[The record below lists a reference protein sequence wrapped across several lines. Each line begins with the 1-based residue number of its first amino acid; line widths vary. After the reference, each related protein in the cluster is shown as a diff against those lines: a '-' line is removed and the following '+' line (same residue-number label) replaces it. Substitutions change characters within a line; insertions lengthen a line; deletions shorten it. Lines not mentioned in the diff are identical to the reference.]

1 MNEKLVNAAQVAQ
14 KEVAALQEK
23 MDLAAKMYQAG
34 REAEGA
40 VLLQEA
46 AVLTRNMSDRYR
58 DLLMSSGNP
67 DYAARLEQIMAEVH
81 PVQIGFTE
89 QGWFGIRMEPLAL
102 DRETASKEYI
112 PFFPSGRRSV
122 PPDPVQTIHEK
133 LAGGAVCAGVLFGT
147 DALSE
152 GISG

>member
-46 AVLTRNMSDRYR
+46 AVLTRNMSARYR

-112 PFFPSGRRSV
+112 RSIIYPAMRISPSRAVR
-122 PPDPVQTIHEK
+122 TIPMQK
-133 LAGGAVCAGVLFGT
+133 SKWSPIPWRCM
-147 DALSE
+147 
-152 GISG
+152 